1 MVILIIKLDVMN
13 LFIKLKF
20 DILNCI
26 GEKNLVRRIV
36 ICDDVTFIFD
46 VVNVEMLKNYCFIKL
61 YSFFNIV
68 KGQLILTADMVTKS
82 ISISRTIIMTIIT

>member
-36 ICDDVTFIFD
+36 ICDDVTLIFD
-46 VVNVEMLKNYCFIKL
+46 VVNVEMLKT
-61 YSFFNIV
+61 IV
-68 KGQLILTADMVTKS
+68 
-82 ISISRTIIMTIIT
+82 